1 MARSALLWTLRDLS
15 DRSGVSVA
23 TITRFETDE
32 SQKRRTNRTNLMAL
46 RRAFEAGGAVF
57 VDDGNEFIG
66 VKIHKRTTDIIEK
79 KESEVVNHGDYTQ
92 SRFNDHPY

>member
-1 MARSALLWTLRDLS
+1 
-15 DRSGVSVA
+15 
-23 TITRFETDE
+23 
-32 SQKRRTNRTNLMAL
+32 MAL